1 MDAKTLEK
9 LKHGIETIV
18 PANGLEEKLKLA
30 EEEKRPLI
38 IKFGMDPTAPDLHL
52 GHAVAFKKLR
62 EFQEAGHEI
71 HLLVG
76 DFTACIGDPTGRNTT
91 RPPLTAEEVQKNA
104 QTYIKQMDKVIDTK
118 KNVKILFNGA
128 WLNKMTF
135 ADVIKLLGKATLAQM
150 MQREDF
156 ANRFENNIPISL
168 HELVYPMVQ
177 GYDSVAM
184 NCDIEFGGRD
194 QLFNCLVG
202 KTLQEAFG
210 QKEVGQTVISMP
222 LLRGLDGVM
231 KMSKSKGNYIG
242 LTDTANDMYGKT
254 MSIPDDLLPEWIEL
268 TTDFTP
274 EEKANMIADY
284 KNGTVNPME
293 LKKKVAFDIVR
304 QYHSEEAAQAAE
316 AFFYQQVQQK
326 GFDTKAFEPVSL
338 SKLSLSTQN
347 IGLLNVVSA
356 LQPNESKSALRRLI
370 ESGAVSLNGD
380 KITDPYFKIENLE
393 KGTKIKIGKR
403 HFYELV
409 D

>member
-338 SKLSLSTQN
+338 SELSLSTQN
-347 IGLLNVVSA
+347 IGLLDVVSV

-370 ESGAVSLNGD
+370 ESSAVSLNGD

>member
-1 MDAKTLEK
+1 MDLTTLEK
-9 LKHGIETIV
+9 LKQGIETIV
-18 PANGLEEKLKLA
+18 PTNGLEEKLKLA
-30 EEEKRPLI
+30 EKEKRPLI

-62 EFQEAGHEI
+62 DFQEAGHEI

-76 DFTACIGDPTGRNTT
+76 DFTACIGDPSGRNTT
-91 RPPLTAEEVQKNA
+91 RPPLTAEEVKKNA
-104 QTYIKQMDKVIDTK
+104 QTYIDQMDKVIDTK
-118 KNVKILFNGA
+118 KNVKILFNGD

-210 QKEVGQTVISMP
+210 KKEIGQTVISMP

-242 LTDTANDMYGKT
+242 LTETANEMYGKT

-274 EEKANMIADY
+274 QVKADMIADY
-284 KNGTVNPME
+284 KNGKVNPMD
-293 LKKKVAFDIVR
+293 LKKKVAFDIAR
-304 QYHSEEAAQAAE
+304 QYHGEEAAKAAE
-316 AFFYQQVQQK
+316 AFFYKQVQQK
-326 GFDTKAFEPVSL
+326 GFDTKEFTSVSMASLPVATQDVSL
-338 SKLSLSTQN
+338 VDLAAA
-347 IGLLNVVSA
+347 VH
-356 LQPNESKSALRRLI
+356 PNESKSAIRRLI
-370 ESGAVSLNGD
+370 ESGAVSINGE
-380 KITDPYFKIENLE
+380 KRTDPFSKLNLQ
-393 KGTKIKIGKR
+393 KGMKIKIGKR
-403 HFYELV
+403 GFYQLEA
-409 D
+409 